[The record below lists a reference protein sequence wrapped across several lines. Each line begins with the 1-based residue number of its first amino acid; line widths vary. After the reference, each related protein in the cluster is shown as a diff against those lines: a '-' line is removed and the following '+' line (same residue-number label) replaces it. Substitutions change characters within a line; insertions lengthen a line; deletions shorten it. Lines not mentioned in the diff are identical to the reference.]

1 MPDYSTTLSRG
12 CKLLKGLGLCPPG
25 RDNLSAGC
33 LEIPGAAARA
43 EAARDRDTPAML
55 GTLMTALF
63 FVARVVRQVSL
74 GWPGGAGSIYCC
86 SAVLPCLGLLCW
98 GRERRQ
104 QLLLALLCLLHH
116 AGQEGWEL
124 WGLSAVCGLL
134 QARDE
139 WQGRAVVSADGCG

>member
-74 GWPGGAGSIYCC
+74 GWPGGSREHFLLQCC
-86 SAVLPCLGLLCW
+86 PPLPGAAVLGQGEEAAASACPSVPPTPRWAGGLGALGAQCCLW
-98 GRERRQ
+98 
-104 QLLLALLCLLHH
+104 AP
-116 AGQEGWEL
+116 AGP
-124 WGLSAVCGLL
+124 
-134 QARDE
+134 
-139 WQGRAVVSADGCG
+139 